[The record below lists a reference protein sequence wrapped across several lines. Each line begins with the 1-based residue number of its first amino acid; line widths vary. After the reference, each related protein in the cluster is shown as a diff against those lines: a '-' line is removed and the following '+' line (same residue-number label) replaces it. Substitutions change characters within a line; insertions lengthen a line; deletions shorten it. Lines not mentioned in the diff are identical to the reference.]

1 MSRHTDRVADE
12 GGRMNFIPIMLAV
25 ALAGVGT
32 IETETEA
39 SYTDEDLWYLSHV
52 IQAESG
58 YCEKAM
64 MEGVGSVLINRRD
77 SDLFP
82 DSIRE
87 CVEQPGQYSTLSWL
101 ESQEPTDEVMEVA
114 IDLLESGSKY
124 PADVLYQANFR
135 QGSGVYKT
143 LSTPYSTMYFCY
155 Q

>member
-1 MSRHTDRVADE
+1 
-12 GGRMNFIPIMLAV
+12 MNFIPIMLAV

-32 IETETEA
+32 VETETEA

-77 SDLFP
+77 SELFP
-82 DSIRE
+82 DSIKG
-87 CVEQPGQYSTLSWL
+87 CVEQPGQYSTLGWL

-114 IDLLESGSKY
+114 IDLLENGSKY
-124 PADVLYQANFR
+124 PADVLYQANFP
-135 QGSGVYKT
+135 QGSAVYKT
-143 LSTPYSTMYFCY
+143 LSTSYSTMYFCF

>member
-1 MSRHTDRVADE
+1 
-12 GGRMNFIPIMLAV
+12 MNFIPIMLAV

-32 IETETEA
+32 VETETEM
-39 SYTDEDLWYLSHV
+39 SYTDEDLWYLSRV

-64 MEGVGSVLINRRD
+64 MEGVGSVVINRRD

-82 DSIRE
+82 DSIRA
-87 CVEQPGQYSTLSWL
+87 VIEQPGQYSTLSWL

-114 IDLLESGSKY
+114 IDLLENGSKY
-124 PADVLYQANFR
+124 PADVLYQANFP
-135 QGSGVYKT
+135 QGSAIYKT
-143 LSTPYSTMYFCY
+143 LSTSYSTMYFCY